1 MNNLPRESNGV
12 LSGVDP
18 STSLRV
24 DPEHG
29 RGIEGRHAKKYFV
42 YFVRCADR
50 SLCVGHTESLGM
62 REKTHNEGR
71 AARYTAI
78 RRPVHLVY
86 AETFKSLEA
95 AVCRERQIKRWSP
108 AKKEALIAGD
118 TERLKLL
125 SRRRS

>member
-1 MNNLPRESNGV
+1 MPV
-12 LSGVDP
+12 PSGVDP

-42 YFVRCADR
+42 YFVRCADGR
-50 SLCVGHTESLGM
+50 LYVGHTESLGM

-86 AETFKSLEA
+86 AETFESLEA